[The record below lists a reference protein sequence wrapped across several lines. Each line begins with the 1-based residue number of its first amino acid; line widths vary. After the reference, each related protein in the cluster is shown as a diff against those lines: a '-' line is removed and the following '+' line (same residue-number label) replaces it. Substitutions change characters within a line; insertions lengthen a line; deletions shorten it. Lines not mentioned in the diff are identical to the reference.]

1 MDAALP
7 WIIAKWALSASGQ
20 ENTARLANR
29 DISLP
34 EQGDKN
40 LVSMKSQ
47 VDIAKNIRVIEWLKA
62 ELVESVAIL
71 FKALL
76 RTGDEAV
83 SDCLATIIITTYILG
98 KRVGVSFPHI
108 DLKVESKLRFSINEA
123 HEVEKWYGD
132 LSALLGYLENRK
144 K

>member
-1 MDAALP
+1 
-7 WIIAKWALSASGQ
+7 
-20 ENTARLANR
+20 
-29 DISLP
+29 
-34 EQGDKN
+34 
-40 LVSMKSQ
+40 MKSQ
-47 VDIAKNIRVIEWLKA
+47 VDIAKNIRIIEWLKA
-62 ELVESVAIL
+62 EMVESVAIL
-71 FKALL
+71 FKSLL